1 MTSGYSD
8 SDFEDFREDDD
19 ILVIGI
25 DFGTTY
31 SGVAWASKADF
42 ESQHINL
49 ITSWPGSGR
58 EEGKAPTELYYEDGK
73 ISWGFEVDS
82 DIDAIKWF
90 KLLLLKEEDLSLELR
105 SSEFLLRARK
115 MMRENDK
122 TAIHLISDYLR
133 MIWNHALETITKD
146 RGSVVEALQFH
157 VAITVPAIWKNYVR
171 QDMAEASRRA
181 GILNRRNAGDTK
193 LTFAPE
199 PEAAALLTLCEPGRR
214 TKPNEVY
221 LVCDAGGGTV
231 DLITYK
237 IGSVNP
243 ILMNEAV
250 EGSGGLCGGIF
261 IDEAFEYIIK
271 NRLGRRWDR
280 LSRAGIKELL
290 KGEWEL
296 SIKPQFK
303 PTNSS
308 KEYLVSVPAEAFGKE
323 KKLTDTTKEPY
334 IKNGRIHF
342 NESHILKA
350 FNQVLVGIDKLI
362 DAQVHKARDLG
373 QPLNGIILVGGLGSS
388 PYLYDHLKTRHERV
402 GIKILQSTGMRPRTA
417 ICRGAVYKGFHD
429 GAASGINANGD
440 FNDISLPI
448 RVTSTISRASYG
460 HECETLFIQGQH
472 LERDKKWCELEK
484 RYKALHQM
492 QWYLVRG
499 ENVSTKEPISQNFYR
514 LYSGS
519 YNGQWDMELFQ
530 CEDDSP
536 PSRIEPTV
544 KRFATIDCR
553 SGKPYSAL
561 RHCQN
566 SDGESFKALDF
577 EVRMV
582 PSGASVEFGVFID
595 GKRVGK
601 SDVYIHTK

>member
-1 MTSGYSD
+1 MASGYSD
-8 SDFEDFREDDD
+8 SDFGEDDD

-31 SGVAWASKADF
+31 SGVAWASQADF

-58 EEGKAPTELYYEDGK
+58 EEGKAPTELYYEDDK
-73 ISWGFEVDS
+73 ISWGFEIDS

-90 KLLLLKEEDLSLELR
+90 KLLLLKEEDLSPELR

-122 TAIHLISDYLR
+122 TAIDLISDYLR
-133 MIWNHALETITKD
+133 MIWNHTLETITKD

-157 VAITVPAIWKNYVR
+157 VVITVPAIWKDYAR
-171 QDMAEASRRA
+171 QDMTEAARKA
-181 GILNRRNAGDTK
+181 GILNRRNAGETK

-199 PEAAALLTLCEPGRR
+199 PEAAALSTLCEPGRR

-243 ILMNEAV
+243 ILMDEAV

-342 NESHILKA
+342 SELVTCFGEWSTSNNDGRSHIKKA
-350 FNQVLVGIDKLI
+350 FNNVLDDIDKLI
-362 DAQVHKARDLG
+362 DAQVLKARDLG
-373 QPLNGIILVGGLGSS
+373 QPLSGIILVGGLGSS
-388 PYLYDHLKTRHERV
+388 PYLYDHLKTRHERADAQQSV
-402 GIKILQSTGMRPRTA
+402 GELFTKAFMMVPLQESTLMDPMTTYAYLFVSPLRYQEPAMVT
-417 ICRGAVYKGFHD
+417 
-429 GAASGINANGD
+429 NAQR
-440 FNDISLPI
+440 LL
-448 RVTSTISRASYG
+448 SRAS
-460 HECETLFIQGQH
+460 TLTKTRSGVSWRNGTKHIIKCSGT
-472 LERDKKWCELEK
+472 WSEL
-484 RYKALHQM
+484 
-492 QWYLVRG
+492 
-499 ENVSTKEPISQNFYR
+499 
-514 LYSGS
+514 
-519 YNGQWDMELFQ
+519 YNGHFNGEWDIELFQ
-530 CEDDSP
+530 CEEDLP

-544 KRFATIDCR
+544 KRFATIDCK
-553 SGKPYSAL
+553 SNQAYSTL
-561 RHCQN
+561 RDYKN
-566 SDGESFKALDF
+566 PKGETFKALDF

-582 PSGASVEFGVFID
+582 PSGAAVEFGVFID

-601 SDVYIHTK
+601 SDVYIHSK

>member
-1 MTSGYSD
+1 MASGYSE
-8 SDFEDFREDDD
+8 SEFGEDDD

-31 SGVAWASKADF
+31 SGVAWASQADF

-73 ISWGFEVDS
+73 ISWGFEIDS
-82 DIDAIKWF
+82 DIDPIKWF
-90 KLLLLKEEDLSLELR
+90 KLLLLKEEDLSPELR

-122 TAIHLISDYLR
+122 TAIDLISDYLR
-133 MIWNHALETITKD
+133 MIWNHTLETINKD

-157 VAITVPAIWKNYVR
+157 VVITVPAIWKDYAR
-171 QDMAEASRRA
+171 QDMTEAAKKA
-181 GILNRRNAGDTK
+181 GILDRRNAGETK

-199 PEAAALLTLCEPGRR
+199 PEAAALSTLCEPGRG
-214 TKPNEVY
+214 TKSNEVY

-243 ILMNEAV
+243 ILMDEAV

-261 IDEAFEYIIK
+261 IDEAFEYMIK

-323 KKLTDTTKEPY
+323 KKLTDTAKEPY

-342 NESHILKA
+342 SESHIKKA
-350 FNQVLVGIDKLI
+350 FSQVLDDIDKLI
-362 DAQVHKARDLG
+362 DAQVLKSRDQG
-373 QPLNGIILVGGLGSS
+373 QPISGIILVGGLGSS
-388 PYLYDHLKTRHERV
+388 PYLYDHLKMRHEKA

-429 GAASGINANGD
+429 GAASGINADGSHDN
-440 FNDISLPI
+440 IRLPI

-460 HECETLFIQGQH
+460 HECSTPFIEGQH
-472 LERDKKWCELEK
+472 LAKDKKWCELEK
-484 RYKALHQM
+484 RYKAHNQM
-492 QWYLVRG
+492 QWYLVRS

-514 LYSGS
+514 LY
-519 YNGQWDMELFQ
+519 NGQFNGEWDMELFQ
-530 CEDDSP
+530 CEDDVP
-536 PSRIEPTV
+536 PSRIEHSV
-544 KRFATIDCR
+544 KRFATIDCKTNKTLSMLR
-553 SGKPYSAL
+553 DYKNPSG
-561 RHCQN
+561 
-566 SDGESFKALDF
+566 ETFKALDF

-582 PSGASVEFGVFID
+582 PSGAAVEFGVFID

-601 SDVYIHTK
+601 SDVYIHSK